1 MLTKQISE
9 FIENLDIKNLEER
22 FIPGKTFIPASAKK
36 IDKTE
41 IKLMVEASIES
52 WLTTGK
58 FNDQFEKLANF
69 IGIKH

>member
-1 MLTKQISE
+1 MLTKKISE
-9 FIENLDIKNLEER
+9 FVENLDIKNLEER

-52 WLTTGK
+52 CQQLENLMINLK
-58 FNDQFEKLANF
+58 KN
-69 IGIKH
+69 